1 MDGTGARIV
10 AWAALGKVLRRRL
23 ALDESL
29 DLDGLDDAG
38 RAFARRLA
46 ATTLKRL
53 GQIDRLIG
61 HCLDRPLPVKAH
73 RVQDLLRLG
82 VAQLVFLGVAPHA
95 AVDTAVALARQAGLS
110 AHVKL
115 VNAVLRRLAA
125 EGPALAAGQ
134 DAARLNTPDWLWD
147 SWVRAYGD
155 RLCRAIAAA
164 HLEEAP
170 LDLSVKAEPSHW
182 AAALDADL
190 LPTGSL
196 RRAAGVRIA
205 TLPGYDQGAWWVQDA
220 AAALPVQLLGRVAG
234 LDVADIGAA
243 PGGKTAQLAA
253 AGARVTAVDRS
264 APRLGRLADNLA
276 RLGLQAEVVEADAGV
291 WQPSR
296 VFDAVLLDAPC
307 SATGTLRR
315 HPDATWLKQPGD
327 VAKLARLQDRLL
339 AAAAGWLRPGGL
351 LVYCTCSLQPE
362 EGPERVAALLADGA
376 PFRRL
381 PIDAAQV
388 GGLAELVS
396 ADGDLRTLPCHLGE
410 KGGMDGF
417 YAARLERL

>member
-95 AVDTAVALARQAGLS
+95 AVDTAVTLARQAGLS